1 MKINFKQ
8 FPIYTDITHETRE
21 AVDVKNSLANT
32 IYMNVPG
39 IAAHVLA
46 EKIYKSDGEIELS
59 NEDIELI
66 KSCAPL
72 FSGVFMDSFND
83 YVEFKNQSNDD

>member
-8 FPIYTDITHETRE
+8 FPVYTDITHETRE
-21 AVDVKNSLANT
+21 AADVKNSLANT

-46 EKIYKSDGEIELS
+46 EKIFKSEGEMDLS
-59 NEDIELI
+59 IEDIELI

-83 YVEFKNQSNDD
+83 FVDLKKQSNDV

>member
-8 FPIYTDITHETRE
+8 FPVYTDITHETRE

-46 EKIYKSDGEIELS
+46 EKIFKSEGEMDLS
-59 NEDIELI
+59 IEDIELI

-72 FSGVFMDSFND
+72 FSGVFVDSFKD
-83 YVEFKNQSNDD
+83 YVELKNKSNDV

>member
-8 FPIYTDITHETRE
+8 FPVYTDITHETRE
-21 AVDVKNSLANT
+21 AADVKNSLANT

-46 EKIYKSDGEIELS
+46 EKIFKSEGEMDLS
-59 NEDIELI
+59 IEDIELI

-72 FSGVFMDSFND
+72 FSGVFVDSFND
-83 YVEFKNQSNDD
+83 FVELKNKSNDV

>member
-1 MKINFKQ
+1 MKINFTK
-8 FPIYTDITHETRE
+8 FPLYTDITHAVRE
-21 AVDVKNSLANT
+21 DVDIKESLANT

-46 EKIYKSDGEIELS
+46 EKIFKSEGEMDLS
-59 NEDIELI
+59 IEDIELI

-83 YVEFKNQSNDD
+83 FVDLKKQSNDV

>member
-8 FPIYTDITHETRE
+8 FPIYTDITRETRE
-21 AVDVKNSLANT
+21 AVDVKNSLSNT

-39 IAAHVLA
+39 IGAHVLA
-46 EKIYKSDGEIELS
+46 EKIYKSDGDIELS

-72 FSGVFMDSFND
+72 FSGAFMDSFND

>member
-8 FPIYTDITHETRE
+8 FPVYTDITHETRE
-21 AVDVKNSLANT
+21 AADVKNSLANT

-46 EKIYKSDGEIELS
+46 EKIFKSEGEMDLS
-59 NEDIELI
+59 IEDIELI

-83 YVEFKNQSNDD
+83 YVELKKQSNDV

>member
-1 MKINFKQ
+1 MKINFEQ
-8 FPIYTDITHETRE
+8 FPLYTDITREFRE
-21 AVDVKNSLANT
+21 AVDIKGSLANT

-46 EKIYKSDGEIELS
+46 EKIYKSEGEVELN
-59 NEDIELI
+59 NEEVELI
-66 KSCAPL
+66 LQCAPL

-83 YVEFKNQSNDD
+83 YLELKKQSNDV

>member
-46 EKIYKSDGEIELS
+46 EKIY
-59 NEDIELI
+59 
-66 KSCAPL
+66 
-72 FSGVFMDSFND
+72 
-83 YVEFKNQSNDD
+83 